1 MPLCS
6 YLGKPLGGH
15 NFTFTGHLNIKAA
28 CIKLSLKSDTNC
40 KKKSKDFTPEYILKH
55 IFPTVYSYT
64 VSKHD
69 FKTPTSFTLNAEC
82 HNATVSAQRNATQRN
97 TTRRNKLLGEGVV
110 CVSYNHHLYS
120 YRLCIS
126 ECFKWVVSSI
136 KSLARCHISEVRNE
150 NGLEIWQK

>member
-82 HNATVSAQRNATQRN
+82 HNATVSAQPINATQRN
-97 TTRRNKLLGEGVV
+97 TTQHNATQQTLGGRGGM
-110 CVSYNHHLYS
+110 CVIQSP
-120 YRLCIS
+120 
-126 ECFKWVVSSI
+126 
-136 KSLARCHISEVRNE
+136 SLQLQTLNFRM
-150 NGLEIWQK
+150 L